1 MPGHRLRMFSLSL
14 NLKQSYESVGFL
26 FSKDC
31 SVRVIK
37 SIALLDDA
45 MILVHHQYKSF
56 SK

>member
-37 SIALLDDA
+37 SFALLDDA